1 MTASL
6 EDVIVRLTAVLEEEN
21 RRLTEQREA
30 SLESLIHKKSQLLLE
45 LLRIQKTL
53 TPVQRPDVADK
64 LKGLRLAMEANRRL
78 LSIHLSAAKE
88 ISDTILEALRQDE
101 SDGTYD
107 SRLSTMG
114 LQ

>member
-1 MTASL
+1 MTATL

-45 LLRIQKTL
+45 LLRIQKALMPT
-53 TPVQRPDVADK
+53 QHRDVTGK
-64 LKGLRLAMEANRRL
+64 LKALRLAMEANRRL

-107 SRLSTMG
+107 GRQSPQA